1 MCLGERERD
10 PDYARLSGPTSRSQ
24 GTLLPRETT
33 VEICFPNEGS
43 VWHRR
48 VRLSSD
54 KIPNLRKKNG
64 KCGNPRGDGGRKHGF
79 L

>member
-1 MCLGERERD
+1 MGERERD
-10 PDYARLSGPTSRSQ
+10 PDYTRLSG
-24 GTLLPRETT
+24 PRETT
-33 VEICFPNEGS
+33 VEICFPSEGS